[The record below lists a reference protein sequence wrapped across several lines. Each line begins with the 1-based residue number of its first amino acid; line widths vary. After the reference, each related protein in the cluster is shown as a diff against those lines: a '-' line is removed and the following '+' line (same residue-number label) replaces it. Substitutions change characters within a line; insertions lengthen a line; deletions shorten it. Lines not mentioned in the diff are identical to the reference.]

1 MLSSKTHDIDSIAAD
16 PDVIRGILNGYVY
29 DAVERGT
36 QLPDAWMVDI
46 TVKVIVGSRFTDE
59 RVLRLEGVVTPTD

>member
-16 PDVIRGILNGYVY
+16 PDVIRGILNSYVY

-46 TVKVIVGSRFTDE
+46 TVNVIVGSRFTDE